1 MARPVGRLSVTRAAA
16 ILAALGATAIWSAPP
31 LSAQEAAPLQGFVV
45 DEFTGEVIVSAHVS
59 IVGTEMD
66 TRTDAAGTFA
76 FADPPPGEISIRV
89 QADGYPTLVDN
100 VEVRPDE
107 IVFMH
112 FLLPQVQIM
121 LGELLVVGRAIR
133 DDNLR
138 YAEAQTA
145 ADLLSRQ
152 VPGSVSV
159 QGIVGKNDGV
169 ILLRGVN
176 SISLS
181 SEPVVLLD
189 GIRLSGGLGD
199 AMDALSRIPAK
210 HVRQLRVLRGPDA
223 TFIQGAANGVIMVET
238 RSRYDRHR

>member
-1 MARPVGRLSVTRAAA
+1 MARPVGRFSVTCAVA
-16 ILAALGATAIWSAPP
+16 ILVALCETAIWSAPP
-31 LSAQEAAPLQGFVV
+31 LSAQEEAPLQGFVV
-45 DEFTGEVIVSAHVS
+45 DELTGEVITSAHVS

-107 IVFMH
+107 VVFMH
-112 FLLPQVQIM
+112 FLLPQVQVM
-121 LGELLVVGRAIR
+121 FGELLVVGRASR
-133 DDNLR
+133 DNNLR
-138 YAEAQTA
+138 YSEAQTA

-159 QGIVGKNDGV
+159 QGMVGKNDGI

-199 AMDALSRIPAK
+199 AMDALSRIPAE
-210 HVRQLRVLRGPDA
+210 HVHRLRVLRGPA
-223 TFIQGAANGVIMVET
+223 AAFIQGAANGVVMVET
-238 RSRYDRHR
+238 RSGYDGRR